1 MGELFHI
8 GLGQAILVI
17 GLLLMYIRNADI
29 DTAKKIIFAYVIG
42 TST

>member
-1 MGELFHI
+1 MGELFHV

-17 GLLLMYIRNADI
+17 GHLFMFSRNTDI